1 MRIASRQYNDE
12 RHLVEIDRRLADAP
26 AAVEALFER
35 ACCLEDLGWDEAAMQ
50 AYLAV
55 IKHDSRHLGALTNLG
70 LMLFHRGDHANA
82 RALYTQALTHHPLS
96 TVAHVNLA
104 QALLEQGEIVSAEAQ
119 YGAALRLDPEF
130 FAAHHGLALLYER
143 LGDPVRGDLQME
155 RAFAKRSFWT
165 LPYAGT
171 DTPLRVL
178 LLVSGRGG
186 DIVTHPF
193 LDESFMET
201 TMLVPEGFRSG
212 MELPP
217 HDVVFNSIGDADRC
231 RKSLERVRA
240 LLDVSPAAA
249 INVPERVLATGRDA
263 TGERLSRIAGVV
275 VPRTERFAR
284 TQITAANLS
293 RRGWTFP
300 LLVRA
305 PGYQAG
311 RYFERADEPAALAD
325 ALARVPG
332 PELFAIEFLD
342 MRGADACVRKYR
354 VLFIGGRL
362 YPVHLAISNAW
373 KVHYFSSDMAERA
386 DHRAEEQ
393 RFLED
398 MQSVVGAT
406 VIGALKDVARTL
418 DLDYAGADFGI
429 DATGN
434 VVIFEANATMAVYP
448 PTGEMF
454 AYRRPAF
461 DAVIAAVRALLAD
474 RAASG
479 RTGGSRPLPNT

>member
-1 MRIASRQYNDE
+1 MRIAARQYSDE
-12 RHLVEIDRRLADAP
+12 RHLAEIDRRLADAP
-26 AAVEALFER
+26 DSVEVLFER

-55 IKHDSRHLGALTNLG
+55 MKRDPRHLGSLNNLG
-70 LMLFHRGDHANA
+70 LIVLHRGDLANA

-96 TVAHVNLA
+96 TIAHVNLG
-104 QALLEQGEIVSAEAQ
+104 QALLEQGEILSAEAQ
-119 YGAALRLDPEF
+119 YGAALARDPEF

-143 LGDPVRGDLQME
+143 IGDPVRAELALE
-155 RAFAKRSFWT
+155 RAFSKRTSWT
-165 LPYAGT
+165 LPYAGSAE
-171 DTPLRVL
+171 PLRVL
-178 LLVSGRGG
+178 LLVSARGG

-193 LDESFMET
+193 LDDRMMQT
-201 TMLVPEGFRSG
+201 TMFVPEGFRSG

-240 LLDVSPAAA
+240 LLDVSPAKT
-249 INVPERVLATGRDA
+249 INDPDRVLATGRDA
-263 TGERLSRIAGVV
+263 TGVRLGGVAGAI

-284 TQITAANLS
+284 TKITAANLTAL
-293 RRGWTFP
+293 GWTFP

-311 RYFERADEPAALAD
+311 RYFERVDEPATLVD

-332 PELFAIEFLD
+332 TELYAIDFID

-354 VLFIGGRL
+354 VLFIDGRL
-362 YPVHLAISNAW
+362 YPVHLAISNNW

-386 DHRAEEQ
+386 DHRDEER

-398 MQSVVGAT
+398 MRTVLGARA
-406 VIGALKDVARTL
+406 IGVLEEIARVL
-418 DLDYAGADFGI
+418 DLDYGGVDFGI
-429 DATGN
+429 DAGGN

-448 PTGEMF
+448 PMGDLY

-461 DAVIAAVRALLAD
+461 DAVINAVRAMITG
-474 RAASG
+474 RA
-479 RTGGSRPLPNT
+479 TT